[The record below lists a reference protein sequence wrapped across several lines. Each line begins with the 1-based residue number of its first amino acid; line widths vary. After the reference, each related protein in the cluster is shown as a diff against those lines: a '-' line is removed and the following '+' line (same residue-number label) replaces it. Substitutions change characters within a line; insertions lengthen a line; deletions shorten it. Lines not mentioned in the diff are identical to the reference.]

1 MAKEYLV
8 ITIVGPDR
16 RGTVEKIAAITAEH
30 QANIEESKMA
40 RLGGEFAVIMLV
52 SLPDQQEEA
61 LLTGLN
67 CLKEQNLTVITRQT
81 NLSRLEMFQGFVP
94 YEIHMFGADHEG
106 ILHRVAHYLTT
117 ERVNIETMDT
127 HVTKAPNTGTPL
139 FSIQAT
145 VQAPPDLSLSQL
157 RRKLADL
164 GDELGVDIEV
174 RLPISQL

>member
-16 RGTVEKIAAITAEH
+16 RGTVEKIAAAMVEH

-52 SLPDQQEEA
+52 SLPGQQEEA

-67 CLKEQNLTVITRQT
+67 RLKEQNLTVITRQT
-81 NLSRLEMFQGFVP
+81 SLSRLEMFQGFVP
-94 YEIHMFGADHEG
+94 YEIHMVGADHEG
-106 ILHRVAHYLTT
+106 ILHRVAHYLAS

-127 HVTKAPNTGTPL
+127 RVTKAPNTGTPL

-157 RRKLADL
+157 RHKLADL

-174 RLPISQL
+174 RLPVSQL